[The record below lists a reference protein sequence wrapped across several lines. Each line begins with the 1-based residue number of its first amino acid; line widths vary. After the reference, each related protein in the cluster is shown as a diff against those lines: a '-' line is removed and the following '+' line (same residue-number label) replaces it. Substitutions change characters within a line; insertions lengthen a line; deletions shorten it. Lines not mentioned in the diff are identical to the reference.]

1 MSDVFISYS
10 RADRARADV
19 LARALRARGL
29 SVWYDAAIEP
39 GAANFASVVRNELQA
54 ARCLVVLWTATSI
67 SSNWVYAEAV
77 EGQGQGKALVP
88 VIVDDVKPP
97 MPFNVVQSIPV
108 EFDGAEVQLGSV
120 VEVVVERLSGV
131 PAGPGPTAEPQLRP
145 RDLGGRRVDARPD
158 PEDLR
163 DRVYT
168 PSPALPI
175 PVFPP
180 DDILKH
186 VVMTFDDSGLFLDAG
201 QEGASAAF
209 AAANVANWF
218 MSTEAM
224 SQGRAGTRRLAPA
237 SPQML
242 WHFGC
247 LQEGPN
253 VDKYGLSCR
262 SVLAGWHRNGVC
274 LEPLWPIANG
284 MARVREEGRLDGW
297 KEDAARRPLAAYY
310 RVQADQISEIQS
322 AIKTIGFLLVSVV
335 IHKGWLAVDVGARR
349 NKPIS
354 HRSLPAVAAA
364 PRRGAV
370 GGHAVAVVGYNE
382 RGLVFLNSWG
392 RHWGHD
398 GFALLPYDQWLKYGR
413 DAWLVVPGAP
423 IELHANQAAAA
434 LPAKRARLRSAR

>member
-10 RADRARADV
+10 RADRAQAEV
-19 LARALRARGL
+19 LAKALRARGL

-54 ARCLVVLWTATSI
+54 ARCLVVLWTAKSI

-77 EGQGQGKALVP
+77 EAQEQGKALVP
-88 VIVDDVKPP
+88 MIVDDVRPP
-97 MPFNVVQSIPV
+97 MPFNVMQGIPV
-108 EFDGAEVQLGSV
+108 KSDGAEVQLGSV
-120 VEVVVERLSGV
+120 VAVVIERLSGL
-131 PAGPGPTAEPQLRP
+131 PAGPVPAAEPQLRP

-163 DRVYT
+163 DLVYL
-168 PSPALPI
+168 PSPALPM

-180 DDILKH
+180 DDFLKQ
-186 VVMTFDDSGLFLDAG
+186 VVRTFANSGLSLDTG
-201 QEGASAAF
+201 VEGASAAF
-209 AAANVANWF
+209 AAANLANWF
-218 MSTEAM
+218 MVTEAM
-224 SQGRAGTRRLAPA
+224 LRGQAGTRQWAPA
-237 SPQML
+237 STRML

-247 LQEGPN
+247 LQEGPD

-274 LEPLWPIANG
+274 SERLWPSYG
-284 MARVREEGRLDGW
+284 KVGGGEEGRLDGW
-297 KEDAARRPLAAYY
+297 KDDAARRPLAAYY
-310 RVQADQISEIQS
+310 RVQADQISDIQS
-322 AIKTIGFLLVSVV
+322 AIKTIGSLLVSVV
-335 IHKGWLAVDVGARR
+335 IHKGWLAVAAQARR
-349 NKPIS
+349 NNPIS
-354 HRSLPAVAAA
+354 HRSLPAVAEA

-382 RGLVFLNSWG
+382 RGLVILNSWG
-392 RHWGHD
+392 RHWGHE

-413 DAWLVVPGAP
+413 DAWLVVPAAP

-434 LPAKRARLRSAR
+434 GPSKKA